1 MREWVREIIRIHGP
15 NFIGV
20 SRFMF
25 MKRTLVLAV
34 DRDDDFGV
42 KGKVSTPVIG
52 IQDCI
57 TAANS
62 LGIADPEDS
71 DLNALYAAISTCMD
85 LQEQGSDATIA
96 LICGDEKV
104 GHKSD
109 LALVSEL
116 EAVLNE
122 VKPDNVVLIGDGAED
137 EYIYPII
144 SSRAHV
150 DSVKKVFVKQAPN
163 IEGSLYVLTK
173 MLSERNKRK
182 RFIAPIGAII
192 FIASL
197 FFLIPDLVIFFTT
210 QDVSELTAIS
220 RDLIPMIVG
229 LMLLLYAYDF
239 SEKWDKYSHYFKDNV
254 LARSTMMLMTTLA
267 VGVFII
273 SCIVCYYE
281 MKDTYYDSWFIALLS
296 YINMIVW
303 PSMMAI
309 TIYIFGVIIY
319 EYQEAMAIRLSNIFD
334 CFSVASFGVM
344 ITGLIDLAL
353 FYVGP
358 VDDPM
363 LGVLEIILGII
374 ISMVSSY
381 FKSQYRKNAIAG

>member
-1 MREWVREIIRIHGP
+1 
-15 NFIGV
+15 
-20 SRFMF
+20 

-42 KGKVSTPVIG
+42 KGKVTTPVIG

-116 EAVLNE
+116 ETVLNE

-220 RDLIPMIVG
+220 RDLIPLIVG
-229 LMLLLYAYDF
+229 LALLLYAYDF

-296 YINMIVW
+296 YVNMIVW

-344 ITGLIDLAL
+344 VTGLIDLAL

>member
-1 MREWVREIIRIHGP
+1 
-15 NFIGV
+15 
-20 SRFMF
+20 

-34 DRDDDFGV
+34 DRDDDYGV
-42 KGKVSTPVIG
+42 KGKVSTPVVG
-52 IQDCI
+52 VENCI

-85 LQEQGSDATIA
+85 LQEQGVDATIA

-109 LALVSEL
+109 LAIVSEL
-116 EAVLNE
+116 EAVLDE

-182 RFIAPIGAII
+182 RFIAPIGALI

-197 FFLIPDLVIFFTT
+197 FFLIPDLVIFLTNG
-210 QDVSELTAIS
+210 DLSELTSIS
-220 RDLIPMIVG
+220 RDLIPFIVG
-229 LMLLLYAYDF
+229 LALLLYAYDF
-239 SEKWDKYSHYFKDNV
+239 SERWQKFTHYFKERI

-267 VGVFII
+267 VGIFII

-303 PSMMAI
+303 PSMICI
-309 TIYIFGVIIY
+309 TIYISGTILY

-344 ITGLIDLAL
+344 LSGLIDLAL
-353 FYVGP
+353 FYIGP
-358 VDDPM
+358 GEDPM
-363 LGVLEIILGII
+363 VGILEIVLGII

-381 FKSQYRKNAIAG
+381 FKGQYRKNAIAG

>member
-1 MREWVREIIRIHGP
+1 
-15 NFIGV
+15 
-20 SRFMF
+20 

-52 IQDCI
+52 IEGCI
-57 TAANS
+57 AAANA

-71 DLNALYAAISTCMD
+71 DLNALYAAISTCKD
-85 LQEQGSDATIA
+85 LQEQGADATIA
-96 LICGDEKV
+96 LICGNEKV

-116 EAVLNE
+116 ETVLDE
-122 VKPDNVVLIGDGAED
+122 IKPDNVVLIGDGAED

-182 RFIAPIGAII
+182 RFIAPIGALILI
-192 FIASL
+192 VSL
-197 FFLIPDLVIFFTT
+197 FFLIPDLVVFLTNK
-210 QDVSELTAIS
+210 DLSELPLIS
-220 RDLIPMIVG
+220 RDLIPFIVG
-229 LMLLLYAYDF
+229 LLLLLYAYDF
-239 SEKWDKYSHYFKDNV
+239 SEKWEKYTRYFKENI

-267 VGVFII
+267 IGIFII

-281 MKDTYYDSWFIALLS
+281 VKDTYYDSWMVAVLS
-296 YINMIVW
+296 FVSMIIW
-303 PSMMAI
+303 PSMLCLA
-309 TIYIFGVIIY
+309 IYIFGNIIY
-319 EYQEAMAIRLSNIFD
+319 EYQEAMAIRLSNLFD
-334 CFSVASFGVM
+334 CFSVASFGM
-344 ITGLIDLAL
+344 LLTGLIDLAL
-353 FYVGP
+353 FYIGP
-358 VDDPM
+358 MEDP
-363 LGVLEIILGII
+363 LIGVLEIVTGIFITLTDNKSSQCIDQSVIRIICSILSKIFLVI
-374 ISMVSSY
+374 PI
-381 FKSQYRKNAIAG
+381 

>member
-1 MREWVREIIRIHGP
+1 
-15 NFIGV
+15 
-20 SRFMF
+20 

-52 IQDCI
+52 IEGCI
-57 TAANS
+57 AAANA

-71 DLNALYAAISTCMD
+71 DLNALYAAISTCKD
-85 LQEQGSDATIA
+85 LQEQGADATIA
-96 LICGDEKV
+96 LICGNEKV

-116 EAVLNE
+116 ETVLDE
-122 VKPDNVVLIGDGAED
+122 IKPDNVVLIGDGAED

-182 RFIAPIGAII
+182 RFIAPIGALILI
-192 FIASL
+192 VSL
-197 FFLIPDLVIFFTT
+197 FFLIPDLVVFLTNN
-210 QDVSELTAIS
+210 DLSELPLIS
-220 RDLIPMIVG
+220 RDLIPFIVG
-229 LMLLLYAYDF
+229 LLLLLYAYDF
-239 SEKWDKYSHYFKDNV
+239 SEKWEKYTHYFKENI

-267 VGVFII
+267 IGIFII

-281 MKDTYYDSWFIALLS
+281 VKDTYYDSWMVAVLS
-296 YINMIVW
+296 FVSMIIW
-303 PSMMAI
+303 PSMLCLA
-309 TIYIFGVIIY
+309 IYIFGNIIY
-319 EYQEAMAIRLSNIFD
+319 EYQEAMAIRLSNLFD
-334 CFSVASFGVM
+334 CFSVASFGM
-344 ITGLIDLAL
+344 LLTGLIDLAL
-353 FYVGP
+353 FYIGP
-358 VDDPM
+358 MEDP
-363 LGVLEIILGII
+363 LIGVLEIVTGIFI
-374 ISMVSSY
+374 TLISGY
-381 FKSQYRKNAIAG
+381 FKRQYRKNAISG

>member
-1 MREWVREIIRIHGP
+1 
-15 NFIGV
+15 
-20 SRFMF
+20 

-52 IQDCI
+52 IEGCI
-57 TAANS
+57 SAANS

-116 EAVLNE
+116 EMVLDE

-163 IEGSLYVLTK
+163 IEGSLYVITK

-182 RFIAPIGAII
+182 RFIAPIGALI

-197 FFLIPDLVIFFTT
+197 FFLIPDLVLFLTS
-210 QDVSELTAIS
+210 QDLSELPAIF
-220 RDLIPMIVG
+220 RDLIPLIVG
-229 LMLLLYAYDF
+229 LALLLYAYDF
-239 SEKWDKYSHYFKDNV
+239 SDRWNRFMHYFKDNI
-254 LARSTMMLMTTLA
+254 LARSTMMIMITLA
-267 VGVFII
+267 IGIFII

-281 MKDTYYDSWFIALLS
+281 VKDTYYDSWFIALLS
-296 YINMIVW
+296 FINMIIW
-303 PSMMAI
+303 PGMI
-309 TIYIFGVIIY
+309 CLIIYIFGTILY
-319 EYQEAMAIRLSNIFD
+319 EYQEAMAIRLSNLFD

-344 ITGLIDLAL
+344 VTGLMDLAL
-353 FYVGP
+353 FYIGP
-358 VDDPM
+358 GDDPM
-363 LGVLEIILGII
+363 IGIIEIVLGIV
-374 ISMVSSY
+374 ISMVSSF
-381 FKSQYRKNAIAG
+381 FKRQYKKNAIAG